1 VLPDEILSGME
12 SQRHPAPVTV
22 NVRRF
27 SPTRRREPSVC
38 PSIQSEMNAR
48 SRQMSVAF
56 AGSLL
61 LSGCSAFGGCSDDNC
76 AQDRTI
82 SANISAQFAHY
93 PSLTANTVRIQTLN
107 RVVYLTG
114 LVDTDVERLLAVSVA
129 GDVQGVTRVVDSISV
144 NNVPR

>member
-1 VLPDEILSGME
+1 MLCI
-12 SQRHPAPVTV
+12 
-22 NVRRF
+22 RRLF
-27 SPTRRREPSVC
+27 G
-38 PSIQSEMNAR
+38 
-48 SRQMSVAF
+48 RQLR
-56 AGSLL
+56 AGSH
-61 LSGCSAFGGCSDDNC
+61 DQRKHQC
-76 AQDRTI
+76 AIR
-82 SANISAQFAHY
+82 HY